1 MGEFF
6 PFIIIFQILYDFLV
20 TKIYLLVKITIFFQK
35 LIDMSEKK
43 EQKIV
48 RIPENKL
55 VDLIDNIVTEAVKQK
70 KKEWLAEQAGKD
82 SKNALLE
89 SRIAKLEKLLSTA
102 VITRKSK

>member
-1 MGEFF
+1 
-6 PFIIIFQILYDFLV
+6 
-20 TKIYLLVKITIFFQK
+20 
-35 LIDMSEKK
+35 MSEKK

-55 VDLIDNIVTEAVKQK
+55 VDLIDNIVTEAVAQK
-70 KKEWLAEQAGKD
+70 KTEWLAEQANKN

-102 VITRKSK
+102 TITKRTK